1 MDHNESHQLN
11 LIRRIAWKLDIFKNM
26 KMKWDFI
33 KKLLINS
40 ENLKADPTLRTV
52 LEN

>member
-1 MDHNESHQLN
+1 
-11 LIRRIAWKLDIFKNM
+11 M
-26 KMKWDFI
+26 KIKWDSI

-40 ENLKADPTLRTV
+40 ENVKADPTLRTV

>member
-1 MDHNESHQLN
+1 
-11 LIRRIAWKLDIFKNM
+11 M
-26 KMKWDFI
+26 KIKRDFI

-40 ENLKADPTLRTV
+40 ENVKEDLTLTTV

>member
-1 MDHNESHQLN
+1 
-11 LIRRIAWKLDIFKNM
+11 M
-26 KMKWDFI
+26 KIKRDFI

-40 ENLKADPTLRTV
+40 ENVKEDPTLTTV